1 MPINIRNLSTAYAWF
16 VPFSDRS
23 VKHFDRFHILD
34 GLTPFPSWQVM
45 EVYTTERENNRF
57 RRKVN
62 WHKELSLC
70 AVIQTAGKFPMKVN
84 WHKELS
90 LCAVWGGRCR
100 IFRVC
105 LLLVS
110 SISNISFLFFAFYF
124 GLTLSDNWA

>member
-70 AVIQTAGKFPMKVN
+70 AV
-84 WHKELS
+84 
-90 LCAVWGGRCR
+90 WGGRCR